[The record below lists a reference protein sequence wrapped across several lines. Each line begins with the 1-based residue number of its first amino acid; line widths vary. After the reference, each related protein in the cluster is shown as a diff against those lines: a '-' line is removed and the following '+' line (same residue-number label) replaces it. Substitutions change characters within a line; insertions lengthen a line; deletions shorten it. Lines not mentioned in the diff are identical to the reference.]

1 MASCFLTKK
10 IVAIV
15 RKNNSKLSP
24 IFSLALFL
32 STTFPRFLERGN
44 HFLTEPNRFQ
54 EYAAK
59 FQNDGARVALRW
71 DDGAEWLR
79 DDLQGR
85 DAEVGGLGGWW
96 PPMLGAVPFFP
107 PKKRR
112 RPCLVYVTLN
122 RDIERYVGVS
132 LERVLFIFVL
142 GSISWF
148 PMVVF
153 WLGRLPEFWFF
164 APFFRGTWRRRDGQH
179 LCCIQGGHIHWKNDI
194 SETAQQNKLQDAEGI
209 QVTGGWGWESGGW
222 RDVDRDVFTHTHTLP
237 DKVFLVWYFDFFFF
251 ETFICCF
258 CWWWVLEFTHS
269 ICVEYM
275 LFWMRW
281 ENWETFVFQHQE
293 TWDSEWWQTSL
304 ADNYGIAGIAEC

>member
-222 RDVDRDVFTHTHTLP
+222 RDVDRDVFTHTHCLIR
-237 DKVFLVWYFDFFFF
+237 YFWCDTSTFFFWNIYLLLLLVMGVGIYAQHLRGIYAF
-251 ETFICCF
+251 LNEMRKLRNFCF
-258 CWWWVLEFTHS
+258 PAPRNLGFGVVTN
-269 ICVEYM
+269 
-275 LFWMRW
+275 LF
-281 ENWETFVFQHQE
+281 
-293 TWDSEWWQTSL
+293 
-304 ADNYGIAGIAEC
+304 GG